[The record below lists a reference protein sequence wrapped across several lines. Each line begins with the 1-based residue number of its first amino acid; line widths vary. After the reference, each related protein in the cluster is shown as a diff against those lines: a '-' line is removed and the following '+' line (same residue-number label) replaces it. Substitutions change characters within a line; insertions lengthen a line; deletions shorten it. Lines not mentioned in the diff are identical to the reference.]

1 MKWAVP
7 LAAVLLSG
15 CSLLLDPGTGDN
27 TIAPRIDSSFPEP
40 GTQELPQGGTLL
52 FSAEGEDDDSLELEW
67 AWEVDGSARVLG
79 ESDDG
84 GFDTSFDLAWLAE
97 WSGAT
102 VDVRFVVDDGE
113 FSAELIW
120 PVNVE

>member
-7 LAAVLLSG
+7 VAAVLLSG
-15 CSLLLDPGTGDN
+15 CSLLLDPGTSDN

-40 GTQELPQGGTLL
+40 GTQDLLQGGTLL
-52 FSAEGEDDDSLELEW
+52 FSAEGEDDDSLDLEW

-84 GFDTSFDLAWLAE
+84 AFDTSFDLAWLAE

-113 FSAELIW
+113 LSAELIW